1 MFIIHE
7 IFLHRSGQ
15 SVHEQ
20 PTFFCVRYSL
30 FTIPWCEF
38 TSKQICPFF
47 SSFILNYILHENQ
60 SVRKGNVTGYSLIPS
75 FSWDILVT

>member
-20 PTFFCVRYSL
+20 LTFFCVGYSL

-47 SSFILNYILHENQ
+47 SSFILNYILHKIRVLGRECH
-60 SVRKGNVTGYSLIPS
+60 RLFPYSQ
-75 FSWDILVT
+75 F